1 LEVKDESIAGD
12 AVVKR
17 TELNAAYFP
26 VIVLHDADTG
36 RRVCVNGLWFT
47 SITEGEHGTIF
58 RFMNNE
64 SVTVDES
71 LDDVTDAFQRMA
83 SR

>member
-1 LEVKDESIAGD
+1 
-12 AVVKR
+12 VVKR
-17 TELNAAYFP
+17 AEPNAAYFP

-47 SITEGEHGTIF
+47 SIAEGEHGTVF
-58 RFMNNE
+58 KFTNND

-83 SR
+83 PR